1 MLNDILSCTSL
12 LGSPGKVLV
21 EAGAAVVDSM
31 KRCWKLCPRLME
43 VVLAGSKMNP
53 LLVIAEPISYDG
65 STSVITYLRKCKN
78 CCATASERSENMR
91 NNSEDTKACEEG
103 RTIFVQHF

>member
-1 MLNDILSCTSL
+1 MASSL
-12 LGSPGKVLV
+12 APVYWDHL
-21 EAGAAVVDSM
+21 AGAGAVVVDSM

-53 LLVIAEPISYDG
+53 LLVIVEPISYDG

-78 CCATASERSENMR
+78 CCAIATERSENM
-91 NNSEDTKACEEG
+91 
-103 RTIFVQHF
+103 